1 MSDHDFVA
9 LPDEETG
16 GVLRNIQGDLRFK
29 PVSSDPIANGEFSDD
44 EDEGGILEGG
54 HQSSQKS
61 SKKRMSAEEEAKS
74 KKALCWSILAM
85 AMSLPAL
92 IGA

>member
-9 LPDEETG
+9 LPDEEA

-29 PVSSDPIANGEFSDD
+29 PVSSDPIANGEFSD
-44 EDEGGILEGG
+44 EGETLEGG
-54 HQSSQKS
+54 YQSSKKS